1 MRIRSRAA
9 RPSQRWWSR
18 TLLSSPLVGE
28 RGSIA
33 LARLRRVRGLLPQT
47 HVHRVERTP
56 HPALRATFSHK
67 GRREERL
74 IATISVG
81 RLANF
86 PVSTRRAYSITLLVR
101 ASDNLCRDDLARKAA
116 THPIQTP
123 TADSSRKKQSFL
135 TPSPCIAD
143 SW

>member
-28 RGSIA
+28 GGSIA

-86 PVSTRRAYSITLLVR
+86 PVSTRRVHSITLLVR
-101 ASDNLCRDDLARKAA
+101 ASGSLCIDLVPEAA
-116 THPIQTP
+116 THRLQTP
-123 TADSSRKKQSFL
+123 AAGSSRKKQSCL
-135 TPSPCIAD
+135 TPSPCTAD